1 MDIDIDIS
9 MPVSASSACPG
20 GRAACTRGCRPRAA
34 PPPPSPRWPG
44 GRPRSQGWLHS
55 RILLWLHC
63 SCQFLLLNDSNL
75 PTSPSTSCKLTILKW
90 RKNWMRAETIFLFIF
105 CFIELDMRHLENT
118 SFLYQVDCD
127 VVYHTKIYLDYLV
140 RDKRIDTIG

>member
-1 MDIDIDIS
+1 
-9 MPVSASSACPG
+9 MPVARVREVGQLAPG
-20 GRAACTRGCRPRAA
+20 AAVLAQHLHRPPRAGQGRAPAHKDGCT
-34 PPPPSPRWPG
+34 
-44 GRPRSQGWLHS
+44 QEYV
-55 RILLWLHC
+55 LLWLHC
-63 SCQFLLLNDSNL
+63 LSQFLLLYDRNS

-90 RKNWMRAETIFLFIF
+90 RKNGMRAETIFLFIF
-105 CFIELDMRHLENT
+105 CFIELDMRHLEHT